1 MESKQN
7 ELTFDAPIP
16 GIGMTHELGGR
27 PWQTPP
33 QHNTVEEALDF
44 YIPRLTS
51 EDFIDQLLDVIEMGV
66 PLTTIANS
74 LQLSSVM
81 QGKHSVDVGILVLPV
96 LVELLSYIAES
107 SNVKFVSGLD
117 KEKKIKDSTVDLA
130 ASKVDTIKENIEEAI
145 DERLTNIAEE
155 EEPSSGLMSRRA

>member
-1 MESKQN
+1 
-7 ELTFDAPIP
+7 
-16 GIGMTHELGGR
+16 
-27 PWQTPP
+27 
-33 QHNTVEEALDF
+33 
-44 YIPRLTS
+44 
-51 EDFIDQLLDVIEMGV
+51 MGV

-155 EEPSSGLMSRRA
+155 EPPSGLMSRRA

>member
-1 MESKQN
+1 MEN
-7 ELTFDAPIP
+7 NRDELMFDAPIP
-16 GIGMTHELGGR
+16 GMGMTHEVGGR

-33 QHNTVEEALDF
+33 QHSTVEEALDF

-155 EEPSSGLMSRRA
+155 EPPSGLMSRRA

>member
-16 GIGMTHELGGR
+16 GMGMTHEVGGR

-107 SNVKFVSGLD
+107 SNIKFVSGLD

-130 ASKVDTIKENIEEAI
+130 ASKITNIKEAI
-145 DERLTNIAEE
+145 DEAIEEPKEETEE
-155 EEPSSGLMSRRA
+155 ELPSGLMSRRA

>member
-1 MESKQN
+1 MEN
-7 ELTFDAPIP
+7 NRDELMFDAPIP
-16 GIGMTHELGGR
+16 GMGMTHEVGGR

-33 QHNTVEEALDF
+33 QHSTVEEALDF

-130 ASKVDTIKENIEEAI
+130 ASKVDTIEEAI

-155 EEPSSGLMSRRA
+155 EPPSGLMSRRA

>member
-16 GIGMTHELGGR
+16 GMGMTHELGGR

-107 SNVKFVSGLD
+107 PNVKFVSGLD

-130 ASKVDTIKENIEEAI
+130 ASKVDNIKENIEEAI

>member
-1 MESKQN
+1 MEN
-7 ELTFDAPIP
+7 NRDELMFDAPIP
-16 GIGMTHELGGR
+16 GMGMTHEVGGR

-33 QHNTVEEALDF
+33 QHSTVEEALDF

-130 ASKVDTIKENIEEAI
+130 ASKVDIIKENIEEAI

-155 EEPSSGLMSRRA
+155 EPPSGLMSRRA

>member
-16 GIGMTHELGGR
+16 GMGMTHELGGR

-107 SNVKFVSGLD
+107 SNVEFISGLD
-117 KEKKIKDSTVDLA
+117 EDKRVKDTKIDLA
-130 ASKVDTIKENIEEAI
+130 ASKVDSIKENIEEAI

-155 EEPSSGLMSRRA
+155 EPSSGLMSRRT

>member
-1 MESKQN
+1 MEN
-7 ELTFDAPIP
+7 NRDELMFDAPIP
-16 GIGMTHELGGR
+16 GMGMTHEVGGR

-33 QHNTVEEALDF
+33 QHSTVEEALDF

-155 EEPSSGLMSRRA
+155 EPPSGLMSRRV

>member
-16 GIGMTHELGGR
+16 GMGMTHEVGGR

-51 EDFIDQLLDVIEMGV
+51 ESFIDQLLDVIEMGV
-66 PLTTIANS
+66 PLTTVANS

-107 SNVKFVSGLD
+107 SNVKFISGLD
-117 KEKKIKDSTVDLA
+117 EDKRVKDTKIDLA
-130 ASKVDTIKENIEEAI
+130 ASKLSNIKEDIEEAI
-145 DERLTNIAEE
+145 DERLTNITE